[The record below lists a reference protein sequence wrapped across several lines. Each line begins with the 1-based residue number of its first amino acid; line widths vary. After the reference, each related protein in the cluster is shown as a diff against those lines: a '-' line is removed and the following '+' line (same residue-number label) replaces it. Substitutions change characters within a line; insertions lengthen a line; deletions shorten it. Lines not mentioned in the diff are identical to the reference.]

1 MRRALAATSNGICC
15 MIFELVVNDWSVLDL
30 PLNDLLYRT
39 ALVRVHRV
47 HSRVWKVGEL
57 RGILRNPESVAKAT

>member
-15 MIFELVVNDWSVLDL
+15 MIFELVVKDWSVLDL

-39 ALVRVHRV
+39 ALVRV